1 MHGRFALV
9 TSPLDT
15 LSQPRPEA
23 TVVVV
28 DTHTGAL
35 VGTSTVPAGILA
47 VGGDP
52 IHARMAILS
61 ALPGATQGTFILAD
75 TTTGAIIASRSLTLP
90 AETLPMVVMDALD
103 ARVVIPTADGLALLS
118 TVDGTLLSVLRVGR
132 ATPLLDVTRRRIV
145 AVGHGR
151 AWVYALP
158 DGTLLHS
165 STLPAAPGDS
175 YPPLASPTNTGG
187 DMVLD
192 QQNGRVYLLTH
203 GPAQAL
209 RLVILDDGTGMIL
222 RRIDLQQHV
231 WLAAIVQDA
240 SANRIAVLA
249 VSPDWRTHTFT
260 ALDATS
266 GAILGR
272 DRVGCSAALGTYAT
286 GFLTVDSVVHRLYC
300 VDPGPWNHDLTALV
314 GVPGT
319 LTVWDL
325 RTGQRLARFTLQPYP
340 RAAQVVS
347 TGPATGYALVPEIG
361 TTAIVGPP
369 HATPADGVRVAPRG
383 APTHHTLTG
392 RFLAFW
398 RRYGGVDTF
407 GYPETEPYVER
418 GHRVQYME
426 RFVLE
431 DVHGS
436 VRTMPVNEVLVVQRQ
451 YGRLAG
457 VPGGGAV
464 FFARTGH
471 TLAERFLSYWRTH
484 NGSQLLG
491 MPISEPFREGNG
503 DGSGRRYLVQWFEK
517 GRLEYHPELAGT
529 HYEVELGLV
538 GLQAL
543 RQRGW

>member
-1 MHGRFALV
+1 V
-9 TSPLDT
+9 
-15 LSQPRPEA
+15 
-23 TVVVV
+23 
-28 DTHTGAL
+28 
-35 VGTSTVPAGILA
+35 
-47 VGGDP
+47 
-52 IHARMAILS
+52 
-61 ALPGATQGTFILAD
+61 
-75 TTTGAIIASRSLTLP
+75 
-90 AETLPMVVMDALD
+90 DALD
-103 ARVVIPTADGLALLS
+103 ARILIPTPDGLTLLS
-118 TVDGTLLSVLRVGR
+118 TVDGTPLSVLRVGR

-145 AVGHGR
+145 AVGHGQ

-165 STLPAAPGDS
+165 SPLSAAPGNPS
-175 YPPLASPTNTGG
+175 PPLASPANTGG

-192 QQNGRVYLLTH
+192 QRNGRVYLLAPE
-203 GPAQAL
+203 PAQAL
-209 RLVILDDGTGMIL
+209 YLVILDDETGMIL
-222 RRIDLQQHV
+222 HRVDLQQHV
-231 WLAAIVQDA
+231 GWATIVQDA
-240 SANRIAVLA
+240 PSNRIAVLA

-272 DRVGCSAALGTYAT
+272 DQVGCSAALGPYAM

-300 VDPGPWNHDLTALV
+300 VDPGPWNHDMTALV

-325 RTGQRLARFTLQPYP
+325 RRGQRLARFALQPYP
-340 RAAQVVS
+340 TAAQVS
-347 TGPATGYALVPEIG
+347 TGPATEYALVPEMG

-369 HATPADGVRVAPRG
+369 RTTPADGVRVAPRG

-418 GHRVQYME
+418 GHLVQYMD

-451 YGRLAG
+451 FGRLAG
-457 VPGGGAV
+457 APGRGAL
-464 FFARTGH
+464 FFARTRH
-471 TLAERFLSYWRTH
+471 TLAGRFLSYWRTH
-484 NGSQLLG
+484 NGAQLLG
-491 MPISEPFREGNG
+491 APISEPFREGND
-503 DGSGRRYLVQWFEK
+503 DGSGRRYLVQWFEQ

-529 HYEVELGLV
+529 RYEVELGLV